1 MSLGAHAAVISGAG
15 KHTYANGTSFASPI
29 TCGMVACLWQA
40 LPQKTALEIMDL
52 IRSSSD
58 RFDYPDNVF
67 GYGIPD
73 FWKALQLGR

>member
-1 MSLGAHAAVISGAG
+1 
-15 KHTYANGTSFASPI
+15 
-29 TCGMVACLWQA
+29 
-40 LPQKTALEIMDL
+40 MDL